1 MNESKNPATLEKG
14 DKLIYQLHLSCL
26 KTMRLSGA
34 KALIRSL
41 ENEGVEV
48 IFGIPGGAIL
58 PVYDALY
65 DSKIRHILVRH
76 EQCAA
81 HAADGYARAGGRVG
95 VCMAT
100 SGPGATNLVTGIATA
115 YMDSSP
121 VVAIT
126 GQVARSMIGKDAFQ
140 EADIIGITT
149 PITKYSFQI
158 QSPEEVPRTIK
169 QAFRISAEGRPGPVL
184 VDFPIDVQRQEAEV
198 SLDVEVPQQGPK
210 TVKEPHPLQVKRA
223 AELLLNAERPM
234 ILAGGGVILSNA
246 SKELQTLAEF
256 MSIPVVVTL
265 MGKGAFPENHPLYL
279 GRIGMHGSA
288 VANKLV
294 PEADLILAVGTRF
307 SDRSVG
313 KFEDFGKEGK
323 IIHIDVDAAEIGKNI
338 KPDIPI
344 VADAKKALSSIYDAV
359 KKISRKSD
367 RSTWLKRIKEVKDQ
381 LESLQKPSSSELSP
395 RNIIKEIRRL
405 MPADGIVTTGVGRNQ
420 MWAAMYFEAYHP
432 RTFITSGGL
441 GTMGFG
447 FPAALGAKV
456 AKPNCVVV
464 DIDGDGSFLMTER
477 ELATSVVAEIP
488 VIVVILNDGWLGMV
502 KYWQDLFYGRKYC
515 ATCLKRGCPDFVK
528 LAEAYGANA
537 ARPQSLE
544 EFSKAFREAMSSDR
558 TTVID
563 VWIRPDEPVLPFAP
577 PGKPLTET
585 IIDLREVRRGGG

>member
-1 MNESKNPATLEKG
+1 
-14 DKLIYQLHLSCL
+14 
-26 KTMRLSGA
+26 MRLSGA
-34 KALIRSL
+34 RALIKSL
-41 ENEGVEV
+41 ENEKVEV

-65 DSKIRHILVRH
+65 DSSIRHILVRH

-81 HAADGYARAGGRVG
+81 HAADGYARASGRIG

-121 VVAIT
+121 IVAIT
-126 GQVARSMIGKDAFQ
+126 GQVARNMIGRDAFQ

-149 PITKYSFQI
+149 PITKYTFQL
-158 QSPEEVPRTIK
+158 QSPEEVPRIVR
-169 QAFRISAEGRPGPVL
+169 QAFHIASEGRPGPVL
-184 VDFPIDVQRQEAEV
+184 IDFPVDVQRQEAEITLDSGMG
-198 SLDVEVPQQGPK
+198 SLERYKAVVD
-210 TVKEPHPLQVKRA
+210 PHPLQVKRA
-223 AELLLNAERPM
+223 AELLLDAEKPV
-234 ILAGGGVILSNA
+234 ILAGGGVILADA
-246 SKELQTLAEF
+246 SEELRSLAEY
-256 MSIPVVVTL
+256 MMMPVAVTL
-265 MGKGAFPENHPLYL
+265 MGKGAFPENHPLFL

-288 VANKLV
+288 AANKLIT
-294 PEADLILAVGTRF
+294 EADVILAVGTRF

-313 KFEDFGKEGK
+313 RLEEFGKESK
-323 IIHIDVDAAEIGKNI
+323 IIHVDIDAAEIGKNV

-344 VADAKKALSSIYDAV
+344 VADAKRALKAILEAVKALS
-359 KKISRKSD
+359 RKLD
-367 RSTWLKRIKEVKDQ
+367 RSAWIERIKQVKREIDGRI
-381 LESLQKPSSSELSP
+381 SSGGGSTLSP
-395 RNIIKEIRRL
+395 RNVIKEIRRL
-405 MPADGIVTTGVGRNQ
+405 LPANGIVTTGVGRNQ
-420 MWAAMYFEAYHP
+420 MWAAIYFEAYHP

-447 FPAALGAKV
+447 FPASLGAKV
-456 AKPNCVVV
+456 AKPESIVV

-477 ELATSVVAEIP
+477 ELATSIIAEIP
-488 VIVVILNDGWLGMV
+488 VIVVIMNDGWLGMV

-544 EFSKAFREAMSSDR
+544 EFSKAFKEAMNSDR

-563 VWIRPDEPVLPFAP
+563 VWISPDEPVLPFAP

-585 IIDLREVRRGGG
+585 IVDLREVRK

>member
-1 MNESKNPATLEKG
+1 
-14 DKLIYQLHLSCL
+14 
-26 KTMRLSGA
+26 MRLSGA
-34 KALIRSL
+34 KALIKSL
-41 ENEGVEV
+41 ENEGVEA

-81 HAADGYARAGGRVG
+81 HAADGYARAGGRIG

-121 VVAIT
+121 LVAIT

-198 SLDVEVPQQGPK
+198 SLDVEAPQQGPK
-210 TVKEPHPLQVKRA
+210 PIKDPHPLQVKRA
-223 AELLLNAERPM
+223 AELLLNAERPL

-246 SKELQTLAEF
+246 SNELRRLAEL

-288 VANKLV
+288 AANKLV
-294 PEADLILAVGTRF
+294 LEADLILAVGTRF

-313 KFEDFGKEGK
+313 KFEEFGKGGR

-359 KKISRKSD
+359 KKLSRKSD
-367 RSTWLKRIKEVKDQ
+367 TSTWLKRVKEVKDR

-395 RNIIKEIRRL
+395 RNIIKEIRKL

-420 MWAAMYFEAYHP
+420 MWAAMYFETYHP

-456 AKPNCVVV
+456 AKPSCVVV

-477 ELATSVVAEIP
+477 ELATSVIAEIP

-515 ATCLKRGCPDFVK
+515 ATCLKRG
-528 LAEAYGANA
+528 
-537 ARPQSLE
+537 
-544 EFSKAFREAMSSDR
+544 
-558 TTVID
+558 
-563 VWIRPDEPVLPFAP
+563 
-577 PGKPLTET
+577 
-585 IIDLREVRRGGG
+585 